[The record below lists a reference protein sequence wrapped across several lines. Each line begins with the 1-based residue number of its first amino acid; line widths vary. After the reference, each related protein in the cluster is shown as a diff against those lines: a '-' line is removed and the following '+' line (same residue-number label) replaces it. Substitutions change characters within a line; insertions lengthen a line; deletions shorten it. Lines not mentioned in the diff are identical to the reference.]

1 MAFCQRGCNWVCQPP
16 LSYGEWGFTAMA
28 VNRAVS
34 SHHFLNSGRF
44 ETNGR
49 ECEAAVESV
58 QQDSGLK
65 LRIMAIVRTLTVIAA
80 AVAGNASSR

>member
-1 MAFCQRGCNWVCQPP
+1 MGADSSLPRAVIASHIMPAMMGSDMLNQPP
-16 LSYGEWGFTAMA
+16 
-28 VNRAVS
+28 NP
-34 SHHFLNSGRF
+34 
-44 ETNGR
+44 
-49 ECEAAVESV
+49 ECEAAVEAV